1 MVGVDE
7 PEVRDGQDGQHG
19 QDGQDGQD
27 GQHRRDGQHGQGGHG
42 RPERAAS
49 QAGFGLLDPV
59 AVVSLAVLV
68 VNDHVGKAAAHG
80 TPWSVV
86 TGKLSD
92 VAGVCFLPILVVAG
106 VELVAAAL
114 RRFRGPH
121 VGLAV
126 VVAALVDVTFA
137 LMKTSPVVGHAFS
150 VSLGALQ
157 WPAFAVAALAQDAP
171 IPPVRAVLHVVDPTD
186 LVALPAAWWVVVQ
199 TRARARSWA
208 MSGTTKT

>member
-1 MVGVDE
+1 MAVVD
-7 PEVRDGQDGQHG
+7 
-19 QDGQDGQD
+19 
-27 GQHRRDGQHGQGGHG
+27 GQGGQG
-42 RPERAAS
+42 SADRAS
-49 QAGFGLLDPV
+49 FVAGLGLLDPV
-59 AVVSLAVLV
+59 AVASLVVLV
-68 VNDHVGKAAAHG
+68 ANDHVGKAAARG

-92 VAGVCFLPILVVAG
+92 IAGVCFLPILVVAG
-106 VELVAAAL
+106 VEIALAAL

-121 VGLAV
+121 VGGAV
-126 VVAALVDVTFA
+126 AVAVLVDVTFA

-157 WPAFAVAALAQDAP
+157 WPAFAVAALAQQAP

-208 MSGTTKT
+208 MSGTTNA